1 MNKKKKPEVLSN
13 VKAERGELSP
23 LNLRNLSH
31 LELISLNFF
40 LSEDNGWNGD
50 ESIRINKK
58 TNSMESDY
66 LHQLV
71 RSKVFIP
78 HRGEPNSYYVNIVEQ
93 ERNQKA
99 IREFRK
105 TSGLDFSVFFK

>member
-1 MNKKKKPEVLSN
+1 
-13 VKAERGELSP
+13 
-23 LNLRNLSH
+23 
-31 LELISLNFF
+31 
-40 LSEDNGWNGD
+40 
-50 ESIRINKK
+50 
-58 TNSMESDY
+58 MESDY

-71 RSKVFIP
+71 RAKVFIP